1 MSLPRS
7 LSRPRF
13 HALPLPPRTAGCS
26 RPPVR
31 GPRPL
36 SLRSHPPVGR
46 GHPKQHSFP
55 ASRTPAIASSNQ
67 IRFSAHPE
75 HPPAPARPPEPIRAR
90 PSSSVRSQSRHP
102 RWDRLG
108 LAPALTCLRAR
119 AGHDQCTLPVSPGA
133 RSTLAREA
141 SRPAP
146 SRAQGTPRTPRR
158 HPVLRE
164 RACARARCVR
174 TVRPILDCK

>member
-1 MSLPRS
+1 MAALPRS
-7 LSRPRF
+7 PPPSPSPHARQPPARARRQGLARSRFAPTR
-13 HALPLPPRTAGCS
+13 HTQ
-26 RPPVR
+26 
-31 GPRPL
+31 
-36 SLRSHPPVGR
+36 
-46 GHPKQHSFP
+46 QHRFP

-164 RACARARCVR
+164 RACVRARCVR